1 MGSPLYFEDFKV
13 GDEFVTLSRTV
24 TEADIVAF
32 AGLSGDY
39 NQLHTD
45 AEFAAG
51 TIFGERIAH
60 GLLGL
65 AITGGL
71 KQRLGIFDGTVMA
84 FLGLTWDFVG
94 PIRIGD
100 TIHVR
105 MVVAETR
112 TTHKPDRGILV
123 QDVELI
129 NQDGRT
135 VQKGRHTVMMRCR
148 PQQ

>member
-1 MGSPLYFEDFKV
+1 MGSPLYFEDFAV

-45 AEFAAG
+45 AEFAKD
-51 TIFGERIAH
+51 TLFGERIAH

-100 TIHVR
+100 TVHAR
-105 MVVAETR
+105 MIVAETR
-112 TTHKPDRGILV
+112 ATHKPDRGILV
-123 QDVELI
+123 QEVELI
-129 NQDGRT
+129 NQDDST
-135 VQKGRHTVMMRCR
+135 VQKGRHTVMMQRR
-148 PQQ
+148 P

>member
-1 MGSPLYFEDFKV
+1 MGSPLYFEDFTV

-24 TEADIVAF
+24 TETDIVAF

-45 AEFAAG
+45 AEFAKD
-51 TIFGERIAH
+51 TLFGERIAH

-100 TIHVR
+100 TVHAK

-112 TTHKPDRGILV
+112 ATSKSDRGILV
-123 QDVELI
+123 QEVELI
-129 NQDGRT
+129 NQNGST
-135 VQKGRHTVMMRCR
+135 VQKGRHTVMMRR
-148 PQQ
+148 RQG

>member
-1 MGSPLYFEDFKV
+1 MGSPLYFEDFAV

-135 VQKGRHTVMMRCR
+135 VQKGRHTAMMRRR

>member
-1 MGSPLYFEDFKV
+1 MGSPLYFEDFAV

-45 AEFAAG
+45 AEFAKG
-51 TIFGERIAH
+51 TLFGERIAH

-65 AITGGL
+65 AISGGL

-100 TIHVR
+100 TVHAR
-105 MVVAETR
+105 MIVAETR
-112 TTHKPDRGILV
+112 ATHKPDRGILV
-123 QDVELI
+123 QEVELI
-129 NQDGRT
+129 NQDGST
-135 VQKGRHTVMMRCR
+135 VQKGRHTVMMQRR
-148 PQQ
+148 P